1 MTRRRFTADELRRL
15 VRSGKFVEEEIANPK
30 LRQFAAEMH
39 EAEQPLLEDIRSS
52 GKDLHSVWDLV
63 GTQEPY
69 HTLVPILLKHLQRP
83 YPDRIKEGIARA
95 LAIPEA
101 IVGWKVLVDA
111 FRADPDREGMG
122 AKAGVALALAAA
134 ANDSVM
140 PEIVQ
145 LLRER
150 EHGQNRA
157 FLLNALRR
165 SNDPQAIKV
174 LMELGSDEQLARDAQ
189 KVLRQ
194 RAKSRKLR

>member
-1 MTRRRFTADELRRL
+1 
-15 VRSGKFVEEEIANPK
+15 
-30 LRQFAAEMH
+30 
-39 EAEQPLLEDIRSS
+39 
-52 GKDLHSVWDLV
+52 
-63 GTQEPY
+63 
-69 HTLVPILLKHLQRP
+69 
-83 YPDRIKEGIARA
+83 
-95 LAIPEA
+95 
-101 IVGWKVLVDA
+101 
-111 FRADPDREGMG
+111 MG